1 MDQPRNN
8 SQQGGGGQGGGG
20 NRRRRHRRGGG
31 GSPGGANRNRQGGP
45 NQQQNRSQ
53 GGGGQGPRAA
63 SPENR
68 NRSHQAGAR
77 NRNRHGRPLTTN
89 QVLVKYDNLL
99 EQHLITRRKYY
110 EYFNRVDDRQL
121 RRLEKNFYDSIEHLR
136 RFEANLE
143 PWQREA
149 LEKRKTERYTI
160 DATYS
165 LNRGLDPLAP
175 QPVEVAPEE
184 IEDPHF
190 KDSQKEAFEEY
201 KEDTEESVGSYED
214 YLKYKGQA

>member
-1 MDQPRNN
+1 MQEPRGN
-8 SQQGGGGQGGGG
+8 SREGGQGGG
-20 NRRRRHRRGGG
+20 RRRRRRGGG
-31 GSPGGANRNRQGGP
+31 NRGGGNRSEGQRPQGNSAEGRNRT
-45 NQQQNRSQ
+45 
-53 GGGGQGPRAA
+53 
-63 SPENR
+63 
-68 NRSHQAGAR
+68 HQAGAR
-77 NRNRHGRPLTTN
+77 NRNRHGRPLTSN

-99 EQHLITRRKYY
+99 EQHLIARRKYF

-121 RRLEKNFYDSIEHLR
+121 RRLEKNFYDSVEHLR

-149 LEKRKTERYTI
+149 LEKRKTERYAI

-175 QPVEVAPEE
+175 VPVEVAPEE

-201 KEDTEESVGSYED
+201 KEDEEESSGTYED
-214 YLKYKGQA
+214 YLRYKGQA